1 MKSPFLS
8 IFFFLLLAKLPLM
21 AQDFEKM
28 NKSELRGLVIN
39 LLSKQDSLQTI
50 CYSLDS
56 TKKLLLEKLNSIE
69 LKNNANEAEVTR
81 LLSLIEKN
89 RIEAAR
95 TKLEHE
101 KVVIEAERA
110 KLEYEKLVQQ
120 LNATI
125 TSLRDTLSNL
135 STTNTLNTNTADNTE
150 MADTTASVA
159 TAQINRNDFLN
170 KYFFD
175 QFPLTNHSFEL
186 VLTKVIY
193 GDVSKSASRGYY
205 DDDDDKGGVVSIPEI
220 LDVNAFT
227 FWGIQANK
235 RIDGDGNISSYTFA
249 RRGDYLGS
257 RLPKIEVLK
266 NKLFTFKYPTGQE
279 ESFLFNIKQTGV
291 SYNNYRKVLQIEL
304 ANEDVKSDG
313 TNNTAKDIVWRIY
326 AIENECYL
334 ALSIDQLSR
343 LNLQL
348 RYVVSG
354 RNSNSNYSISYKTTT
369 GDEIFLSRNE
379 DVFMPGARYVD
390 PQELI
395 YLFKLK

>member
-8 IFFFLLLAKLPLM
+8 IFFFLLLAKLPLI

-39 LLSKQDSLQTI
+39 LLSKQDSLQTV

-56 TKKLLLEKLNSIE
+56 TKKLLLEKFNSIE
-69 LKNNANEAEVTR
+69 LKNNANEDEVTR

-101 KVVIEAERA
+101 K
-110 KLEYEKLVQQ
+110 LVQQ

-135 STTNTLNTNTADNTE
+135 SSTNTLNTNTAANTD
-150 MADTTASVA
+150 MVDTTASLA
-159 TAQINRNDFLN
+159 TAQVNRNDFLN
-170 KYFFD
+170 KYFLD
-175 QFPLTNHSFEL
+175 QFPLTNHAFEL

-193 GDVSKSASRGYY
+193 RDISISASRGYY
-205 DDDDDKGGVVSIPEI
+205 NDDDDKGGVVSIPEI

-249 RRGDYLGS
+249 RRSDYLDS
-257 RLPKIEVLK
+257 RLPIIEVLK

-279 ESFLFNIKQTGV
+279 ESFLFNIKQTGT

-348 RYVVSG
+348 EYQIR
-354 RNSNSNYSISYKTTT
+354 YKTTT

-379 DVFMPGARYVD
+379 DIFMPGARYVD

-395 YLFKLK
+395 YLFKLN